1 MKNIRKILIL
11 VIMVMATALSFTACG
26 DPYKNLKL
34 VLDDGGFES
43 AFERS
48 YEYKGEGADNTFSIE
63 AMITGAGEKVS
74 TDVVFTIQD
83 KSLIEMGETTISGN
97 ITKQEFVLK
106 STGQTYIT
114 VSSKE
119 GNLSENIA
127 IESYANPT
135 GIKFNN
141 LNEKGETIA
150 IPIIRG
156 QKTSLNEVMS
166 GYTAPLL
173 NFEPA
178 YATKTDVSIL
188 ASVGADMVEIDNDNN
203 TLTVTGASVTD
214 FTLTVTSKQNSS
226 LKATAT
232 VKVLDPISKDDFNLK
247 YASRYVELGGGA
259 DITYSDLEKNVE
271 SDSDYILYLADQ
283 SAGDRERDTK
293 SIYLYQ
299 DESAV
304 SATAYTFTLNETK
317 GVHTNIF
324 SNTLNKASYVI
335 SNGDEVGNSDIY
347 TFNVNYS
354 GYEKFFTGIDLKVKV
369 LISSFPSRVVVDNS
383 SSLININNT
392 EDFYVFNEYKGM
404 FGTPFCVKVCNEG
417 GVLTTQEAYVYIWD
431 TSLGQDYATTG
442 AFTIFDSAGK
452 TILPGV
458 TKVKSNQTL
467 YIRFNPNIITSSDD
481 YDGRF
486 LIYAKSAI
494 DSNISSLDETN
505 KNGKLNLVKD
515 YYLNELT
522 DLTITLGENENRVTI
537 PFKDTGIP
545 FELYSISVGDKNLV
559 KVGYGTDKS
568 GNDITYFESIENK
581 LGQTTF
587 TVVSPNGYSSSKN
600 LFVTKNLL
608 ADDVV
613 IQLRVGSQTV
623 GKGNTI
629 SITID
634 VNKSLDVVLLVD
646 GVEYTEV
653 PSGYNIAIDS
663 SSEYP
668 QCNMQGWRKIKT
680 LSSPSTKTN
689 TIVFTLSKTGESGS
703 DTKSFT
709 VNLTIVKPIKS
720 IIVSNSYVSVLTNS
734 IKDYK
739 KTEYEIAT
747 DNGQFVVKY
756 YDGSKDDYVSL
767 TNLLGTE
774 IKESIFTRDGKK
786 NIVGITIADEYYTVS
801 GNKFEIYTNNSKGY
815 LQLDNDITLT
825 YSLNPSN
832 ASIATIEVKEE
843 NEKKKKLDLDTAVFT
858 TIVNGVEYKLNEN
871 STIVDK
877 TYVFSAGTSDTGSSS
892 DLSFKWVASIDETS
906 NKIVLKISGITNST
920 NNTTNSTNDIVS
932 FDIRLDYIQKYTV
945 SEQKTYN
952 IAKDD
957 NGYYIKESAETD
969 AKKVYSIGGYV
980 IDQNCF
986 IEGAGVFYVK
996 IGAIKYEVTDI
1007 EYDENNLITGGEF
1020 TYNQYAN
1027 ILSAVTSIKLEKCT
1041 TTTDLILSGINKEG
1055 DEYQISLNKNQ
1066 IKVGDSF
1073 GFSYIVTPKSDLTRP
1088 GVTIAS
1094 SASSGYTDIES
1105 ISKQGSSGDS
1115 QDSSS
1120 NYQISA
1126 FNWKNS
1132 TLLGV
1137 KSSSSWE
1144 DVTGLSFTIDYS
1156 TNQVRFTILNM
1167 NKFVNYLGSDNVN
1180 TLTLV
1185 AVDSLNDDNTTY
1197 KTGIQFIIKL
1207 NTGTEGNPYLIYDAQ
1222 SLQDINLDLNA
1233 YYKVTNDISLS
1244 GVKTWTPIGINSATS
1259 TCSPKISTADNKEFT
1274 ISGFN
1279 GQITLTEATKTMY
1292 LGLFSILG
1300 SEAEIENIVFKNI
1313 NFQVNLNNAYNQ
1325 TQLYV
1330 GVIAGKIDGAKF
1342 TNVSFVD
1349 SDNVNYENY
1358 TNLNNISAGNFKC
1371 GVRINN
1377 IENAHTT
1384 GLTVYVGGFAGVVT
1398 QASNGKLGITSVSVS
1413 LDINDNVPEHAYY
1426 VGGFAGA
1433 LLTGSVTTT
1442 NATLKGIS
1450 VSSIIVSKNTNSKT
1464 ESTSYIGGVVGDTC
1478 WNLSD
1483 LTVVTYIYTLGGNA
1497 GGVVGR
1503 YSALKTTQNG
1513 TTSEI
1518 NNVSVTP
1525 WIYGASNSENIGGV
1539 VGHLNS
1545 NNTSYVQYVELKN
1558 IKVKL
1563 VERSCSNVNYNSNL
1577 TGANYV
1583 GGVVGYAEGYSIIDY
1598 ASVFSYNNNDYGNNF
1613 YGDIVL
1619 TDYKEKQ
1626 SITNA
1631 VELYAGGFVGYA
1643 ENTRQ
1648 VIEYAYFYGTLM
1660 SQDGA
1665 SIGGAFG
1672 GLKTTINN
1680 DNTIAFYDIKDVT
1693 LSGYVYYHG
1702 NYSIED
1708 KDTGKAS
1715 TSAIG
1720 NFVGRIDNSI
1730 NTSVSVTKPVDI
1742 SNYSIIDSYSVIK
1755 AKDLDRTEELSYI
1768 NNFVG
1773 DGGAYIKTIADGSNK
1788 VTNQYSYSEFI
1799 TFTFKRNGNDLI
1811 VSYTISDE
1819 ATKYFGISTDK
1830 KTGTKTETNW
1840 FADAYNESSGKIYDT
1855 GFGSQSD
1862 LQFGENGVA
1871 KSSNVTIIL
1880 SDDTDDESELTAT
1893 YYLRH
1898 YKYESMVFAIN
1909 SFYMG
1914 FTTDVYKGKDSK
1926 IDNYTFN
1933 ESDFKKCVG
1942 LDGDSY
1948 QTEGGFNYFD
1958 CWGYGY
1964 CPDDIEVI
1972 NTLDLS
1978 LLGNVIK
1985 IDKAKYN
1992 TLSVI
1997 SYASSYSGYKTT
2009 YIYKG
2014 EENAVFNDA
2023 EETLENY
2030 TKYQNRYL
2038 LDGNVVPVKSK
2049 LDKTKNPDLIV
2060 DVAPESL
2067 TITLNDYYK
2076 KTESFALI
2084 GGKIND
2090 VFDINKQGG
2099 LIEKIVAVPS
2109 VASTDVVFESSDS
2122 SIFTVSNNKLTIRG
2136 YGMATLRVYSSLN
2149 KACYSDI
2156 TILTIDFVVGDLNW
2170 KLLDGNSETNEEYNL
2185 KDNNGNYIVECVAKY
2200 GLTLTSLLSGTTD
2213 ASLNFKTEYVVD
2225 LSSVSIDTA
2234 SSGTDKLKLLQG
2246 LTIGGQ
2252 KLDVTDSTSLSGTKT
2267 IVCDGLQHSIFGSV
2281 LGSVIINQKIYFEVT
2296 VNGETIKCYIGSS
2309 SDGKPLKFVFS
2320 EGVFDITGSDEFSFL
2335 VVDRENFIIA
2345 LDCDSNKFDLSL
2357 NVKFGGDEITIGNI
2371 EEGVAIDFEEYGFG
2385 HLIIR
2390 LDSAEFNKASNLK
2403 TFRFTAYVDSVGQQL
2418 VNVDENYT
2426 LEFVPRLGSVASED
2440 LSHSVMVTLVQ
2451 QQVETIN
2458 IIHYTNMLYQNN
2470 DVPVNS
2476 DSYKYPSD
2484 IIIPGFTS
2492 LLQIDFYP
2500 SFGFYDY
2507 IEIISSSDLI
2517 TMGQVVEVVNGGKN
2531 EAFSWYEQYEDKVVQ
2546 LSNGIRISNRYS
2558 TRDLL
2563 KTPSAQYEYNGT
2575 MYIALSADAK
2585 LSAGTVG
2592 ISIIG
2597 YESGVATPLFSQVAT
2612 LSVEAWPGISV
2623 SASANEI
2630 TFGGKVSLDISLQNA
2645 NDGFSVSL
2653 RSRSSDAELIGSL
2666 GNVTFDQMI
2675 KSYVLTIYDNK
2686 YVYTNYTD
2694 LMYQDLVLTFS
2705 VSKTINGYLA
2715 VQDKE
2720 IDIRLVPYII
2730 DGIHIELNGASADG
2744 TNYIVSYYQTY
2755 DIAVKLDCSYSQ
2767 GYYDYLLL
2775 NNPSNSILS
2784 QINEFESYIAQNTA
2798 QYNIFSQGVQDS
2810 RNTIL
2815 TSYRHIYTGEF
2826 VMEFDSVNSST
2837 TIRFTGYSVSNFIWA
2852 EIGIEYTERG
2862 IGLVLASYLPKILL
2876 NCSVSFTIDFSSEDD
2891 NPEPITSVQGLMNM
2905 GEGSYILLK
2914 DLYLVNWSP
2923 IDVNFKSFDG
2933 NGYVITILS
2942 FASFESDGDS
2952 TNIGLFKSI
2961 PENTVVKNV
2970 TIELLPYAGGKN
2982 FTDES
2987 YADGTYATNLSQE
3000 LFDKLKS
3007 AGAAALF
3014 DKNNIDID
3022 IKTLS
3027 NVNFGVLAGENN
3039 GMITNVEIVNDASQL
3054 RSKREGI
3061 LSGKTD
3067 SNKIDITYGDSFEG
3081 VISEISNKYKATNNP
3096 VPNRTVKVT
3105 TIEGAETTV
3114 KGDNIGLLVGSNN
3127 GYITNCSASGI
3138 NLESQEYTGGLVGY
3152 NSVAGKISS
3161 SFFKGGNIIHTGN
3174 VQANT
3179 GVGGLVARNAG
3190 SVAYS
3195 YVQASGSGEN
3205 KEDYP
3210 SSGIMMQSN
3219 FIQTFSFA
3227 GGFVYENT
3235 GTISNCYS
3243 NIRMVGVS
3251 GGFAYLNEEST
3262 SVIEYCY
3269 SLSAIKLQDDNYYP
3283 FAKKSK
3289 NGLETFTD
3297 CFYLYNSGFANMDK
3311 DGGESLQSNNF
3322 SQYSS
3327 FVGYA
3332 FNADYN
3338 KNEQV
3343 ENAVWFIPT
3352 GNTQDIFK
3360 TGTDMSLNVPQLVS
3374 ANLSTLSIRYMV
3386 QNRNSS
3392 EAYTYNYA
3400 TSKGSSSDPILI
3412 DSAETFNK
3420 SIVDGNET
3428 RNYRFISDITFTRG
3442 DEVSTTAG
3450 TNFKGKIDGNNMTI
3464 KSLRLTADSIS
3475 TTDGVTKLGLFSSI
3489 QGRIVDNKMD
3499 YAVVKNLNIEIA
3511 QIDGMNVNLVGVL
3524 AGEISNATI
3533 SNISVSGEGITV
3545 QGQNAVGGVAGL
3557 VYGDT
3562 DLVNITSTVS
3572 VTANYY
3578 SQINPFDYTVAY
3590 TLQKENDFDSFVKKA
3605 QLYNPTTLPTST
3617 FGSYGE
3623 DVVDNVKSVS
3633 YAGGIAG
3640 ICIINKQN
3648 TDSTELDAETINLYN
3663 NLYRA
3668 RRLYIKGTPVIS
3680 GEVAGGIF
3688 GYLSANSNLSDCDI
3702 TVEEGMQIKASRL
3715 AGGLVGHSMGE
3726 IKRCTIENS
3735 DQETIDSAINKNPD
3749 NYDNVKVDK
3758 YTGSNTL
3765 FGDKSTEFKAMF
3777 LGGLVGFMGAGSVKK
3792 SYNRVNVVS
3801 YNSLYAG
3808 GVVGL
3813 SLGGTTFEEVY
3824 TTASVQS
3831 YYAYGGFIGYL
3842 TDSVGGDKFF
3852 VDNVANANQITLN
3865 GVVLSNIWQYSH
3877 LDTTRKSTL
3886 SPNASPAKLGSI
3898 VGFAGGGLTDTSKLA
3913 TMLAGSN
3920 AHNIAMRAEDRLY
3933 YKQTYTFKSITTSAS
3948 TLDLVND
3955 IGNILNKDIKVFED
3969 SDNNIYSLDELY
3981 PNYSDYVKIQDES
3994 GNEIKPYI
4002 YSNGFMSALYSEN
4015 YQNISTETKD
4025 TTYKNIILLSRLGN
4039 FGSARSLKEFVNR
4052 KSDDAIAKN
4061 FYAINNVA
4069 IDESKLKGYVTDKLW
4084 YNEDAS
4090 GKGSYVTLT
4099 SANLTN
4105 PNIYSSGIWDEKSWS
4120 GTQVNETTGALVD
4133 PECVFPKLKN
4143 SVDTWSEVFVY
4154 TENDLKELNT
4164 RTTATFILM
4173 NDIYLSEDTG
4183 GFCTTR
4189 PFRGTIR
4196 SAKVGDVDGTNTVNH
4211 NYVFTIFNLNCTP
4224 KVSSSDSDN
4233 AVGGLISTA
4242 LGATFEN
4249 FNLHVNK
4256 LTVNDSAATGGKV
4269 SSLGILVGRA
4279 TSEITIANVQ
4289 ILGSENE
4296 IDPIVTSKDKWKN
4309 TNLIIGANSKY
4320 ALSAREYK
4328 KDGSSIFEGKA
4339 TVIGQNIEFMGGYV
4353 GIGKDAQYSTSEGN
4367 IITQNGN
4374 VILCDYLND
4383 RTHTNDYKIG
4393 FIVGFDSGDN
4403 KIMTTYTDGKMVST
4417 NEFIGKT
4424 QVKNIKFV
4432 NNYVGTKTSA
4442 TESVGVES
4450 YMGAYFGIATLN
4462 SASSELVS
4470 MNVSGCEFEYNLVLN
4485 DKLNNENID
4494 KFDFDNTFI
4503 ESGVFVGAVAGKLCS
4518 LGDVVVNS
4526 VSAVDN
4532 KITLSLEQDKNYAKD
4547 TIFAGV
4553 NAGAFGAL
4561 DSVNVGESTA
4571 QSAFVV
4577 DKMTITYKKPTNA
4590 IDGNNITSSNGNP
4603 DNIGG
4608 AVGYLSASQ
4617 IASSD
4622 IKDVTLTVEGERIN
4636 TYQNLNIGG
4645 FVGYSTSDVKSVD
4658 MSNINIKID
4667 AKRKQSNVGGL
4678 IGYLN
4683 GNASD
4688 IEISGL
4694 SIEITKNAGNTMY
4707 VGGVAGE
4714 VKGNISNTYVN
4725 GEIVTVKTN
4734 SKIGGVAGVLDGE
4747 ITSTYANTN
4756 IKVTISCN
4764 DLLSSTPLY
4773 IGGVVGQ
4780 MTTSTSKLSAT
4791 TAYGDIKLYLSNTTA
4806 TTFSVGNLVVGGL
4819 VGVGERNCTIS
4830 GIFSGSIQ
4838 AIGAEATDKSNIYT
4852 AMQSNASYTYSTAKA
4867 LYVGGIIGGCQSGS
4881 SWSSIKTN
4889 IFPDAYYN
4897 SDTVML
4903 FNKLGTP
4910 VTTSELLSD
4919 DFATKLSGYN
4929 HAGLYVP
4936 TEMKSHTVAEGEK
4949 GNPKDASKTIT
4960 SADESILYSGS
4971 GSISPYLSN
4980 VTIISTSSNAIGI
4993 QSFTNCVIINVK
5005 LYITSGS
5012 ALSNSFLSNS
5022 DYIFSASIDKDSIVL
5037 GAQFAGG
5044 NSITNNGLIAYS
5056 NMFGVNN
5063 SGLIAESGV
5072 GVGSSFSAEPTGT
5085 GTLRNVRT
5093 KGKLYDSTG
5102 TGTSYSNI
5110 STLSTISNIDM
5121 DNVFTFIDGNINLKA
5136 LLKDNWQDAKV
5147 SGDYSWN
5154 EYVRDASEYKPA
5166 YDKDSNTYTV
5176 TTREQLAYM
5185 SNLVNASSSG
5195 NFKIVFES
5203 ETEFDMSGKIFDG
5216 FKSFSG
5222 IFDGG
5227 GVVIKGLNISANG
5240 DVGFFSGV
5248 TSGSTIKRV
5257 YLKNATI
5264 FGSINGIEDQSTYTG
5279 GLIGYVMNAG
5289 ETTTIS
5295 KVALENMTIFNNSGK
5310 DDLGA
5315 LVGGFNSTEYIIS
5328 NAYVT
5333 AYQRQRTES
5342 DMMSFVG
5349 EHYSKS
5355 NVSYAYMVLLDSNG
5369 AISTASSYSDGFGIS
5384 STGTKFALNSVTY
5397 TNYQGASAKTNM
5409 PLFLFGVD
5417 WLINTDG
5424 TNLANNFG
5432 LPKICFETQ
5441 YWIDFAAEPTISGKT
5456 ITVSTAEQL
5465 AWIALKCGSYSGFSG
5480 YTINLANDI
5489 DLEGK
5494 VWSSIGATNTF
5505 KGTFNGNGKT
5515 ISNMLTNEGYYAQN
5529 AKGAVSDYRYAGLF
5543 GQTSGATI
5551 KDFTLKDATIKI
5563 TNAIYSLGAVVCNAT
5578 TSTISGITVTGATI
5592 DAQVPYVG
5600 GIVGKAI
5607 ADASRDSETVILG
5620 CEVDS
5625 TSKLKTT
5632 STDVGGIVGLA
5643 DMALIAE
5650 KEMMAVSGCSIKV
5663 MGCKFSGTIIS
5674 NNDSEKYIGGIIGRN
5689 KNYSTIAQYSRVLVQ
5704 DCQFDGVFENCNTSS
5719 TGLVCGNTGKLTMYV
5734 FETVLTLQDSTIDSS
5749 YDVPKYNIV
5758 AENNSNTTVENVF
5771 ATYSSE
5777 KKVDGG
5783 ALSTYVMKYNNI
5795 IGYYWNCTMTSKN
5808 YDTSASY
5815 STAFLDFYFK
5825 SGASYVASNSLCTSS
5840 STFNSALA
5848 IQKHGATIYDAV
5860 NGKSYTASKD
5870 LPVGWICMSVE
5881 ESPYEVGIK
5890 TTSVTIDSVTKQNQ
5904 VASYVAFRYS
5914 SNRRFNITYTDV
5926 TFDYVTYG
5934 TTRYAI
5940 GNYCFEYGGG
5950 KVTSASKDKPV
5961 NIEAWGLFVG
5971 GSNSDILMRG
5981 GLFGCVNNVEFTDLY
5996 VNIKYGHDLGTYSGG
6011 YYSGVIANYA
6021 SFSTFNNCHVVGTAS
6036 STYQCTNG
6044 MTDVA
6049 ISSRYFGGIVGYT
6062 YNCAIKNNSVKNL
6075 YILTYTET
6083 EYLGGIVGYF
6093 YTRDT
6098 TNNYIEK
6105 CTVDDV
6111 SISYCPRVAPTT
6123 AYMGGIVGNFVSDLE
6138 VSSYS
6143 LDSKTDTSAGAF
6155 GAYIASCSVNAGKTD
6170 KTFEI
6175 PKGISTKVYV
6185 GGIVGFAKDKDTSIS
6200 YVDNA
6205 VSSHLVYMPVMIV
6218 GNENGTTIKNY
6229 ISEGATGG
6237 IVGGAVGVRLGIS
6250 GDFAYAT
6257 SKTTET
6263 VEGSTLT
6270 IYRYPTRYT
6279 GSMLTLS
6286 DGKTKLQGDGTSETL
6301 SVGNENAGDVYGLNC
6316 VGGIIGH
6323 GSHIYQLVYNTV
6335 TSGNIVGQT
6344 YVGGIAGKIRQAD
6357 RVVHTN
6363 TSYLSEMPNYVDTLG
6378 AEGKDSAYLN
6388 SLYTVTIQ
6396 YNSVGNSKTY
6406 SKINNY
6412 EDENVLA
6419 FIAPASKNKTTTT
6432 NLAVANLLQMQYV
6445 GGLIGSYDNGY
6456 TNKIVSSTSSG
6467 SGSSRPSTGH
6477 SSGFTFDK
6485 IFSPKPNDVSAL
6497 NAKYTNALRAAVDV
6511 TGLTYSKS
6519 TVDSNSVY
6527 VNVNGYNQVGGLF
6540 GRVEGNSTS
6549 FSSNEING
6557 TVSGYDYVGGYIGY
6571 DNMEW
6576 SYDADSNSYAAG
6588 KSCNIFVYGHNAY
6601 GFAYSS
6607 STSKAKTY
6615 YSTCAT
6621 TNYAVNVH
6629 ITGSQA
6635 TVATVGNLYPGD
6647 GSYASNIN
6655 GYYENSTGY
6664 GIGLNGDRSYYQYPA
6679 GDQRVAKVIMFT
6691 SDQIGNY
6698 SKAYFIVYKESNCA
6712 TISAYYLIDFEWQT
6726 IQDNHAVSATNC
6738 DTGTTDTY
6746 KYNSSVSVVTE
6757 RYSLSPGY
6765 YCKQYSSTKTI
6776 VTTPDGY
6783 SYVYIYG
6790 FINIVNNTVNKYTML
6805 RFVKVKWTGLSN
6817 GVYSTDL
6824 NFYSKSDSGNY
6835 WGFKVYFDSADSKLY
6850 YDIYLSMEL
6859 QKEKA
6864 ESYKIG
6870 AALNTIDYS
6879 STDRNLYGDSTNY
6892 IKDGFSSFN
6901 TSGYTISSGSF
6912 GKKFSCAVSDGTSK
6926 MYTFTFA
6933 FAIGEDR
6940 YYIADSTLNAGTVLP
6955 RQQNMIRMYGSNL
6968 QITYYKSSAVGS
6980 DTKKNTY
6987 PKK

>member
-127 IESYANPT
+127 IESFANPT

-156 QKTSLNEVMS
+156 QKTSLNQVMS

-178 YATKTDVSIL
+178 YATKTDVSIS
-188 ASVGADMVEIDNDNN
+188 ASGTGVGSDTVVIDNDNN
-203 TLTVTGASVTD
+203 TLTVTGASVSE

-247 YASRYVELGGGA
+247 YASRYEELGGGL
-259 DITYSDLEKNVE
+259 DIKYSDLEKNVE

-283 SAGDRERDTK
+283 SAGDNKRDAK

-299 DESAV
+299 SGSAV
-304 SATAYTFTLNETK
+304 SATAYTFTLNATK

-324 SNTLNKASYVI
+324 SYSLNSKAGYVI
-335 SNGDEVGNSDIY
+335 TNGDEVGNSDIY

-383 SSLININNT
+383 SSLININNI

-431 TSLGQDYATTG
+431 ASLEQDYATTG

-452 TILPGV
+452 TVLPGV

-559 KVGYGTDKS
+559 EVGYGTDKN

-587 TVVSPNGYSSSKN
+587 TVVSPNGYSSSNN

-653 PSGYNIAIDS
+653 PSGYNIGIGS
-663 SSEYP
+663 GSEYP

-689 TIVFTLSKTGESGS
+689 KIVFTLSKTGESGS

-720 IIVSNSYVSVLTNS
+720 IIVSNSYLSVLANS
-734 IKDYK
+734 INDYK
-739 KTEYEIAT
+739 KTEYQIAR
-747 DNGQFVVKY
+747 DNGQYVIKY
-756 YDGSKDDYVSL
+756 NDGSKDVSL

-774 IKESIFTRDGKK
+774 INESIFTRDGDD

-801 GNKFEIYTNNSKGY
+801 GGKFQIYTNNSKGY

-832 ASIATIEVKEE
+832 ASIATIEDADT
-843 NEKKKKLDLDTAVFT
+843 KKKKLDLDTAVFT
-858 TIVNGVEYKLNEN
+858 AVVNGIEYKLNEN
-871 STIVDK
+871 SIIVNE
-877 TYVFSAGTSDTGSSS
+877 TYVFSAGTSSTGTSS

-920 NNTTNSTNDIVS
+920 NDTTNSTKDIVS

-945 SEQKTYN
+945 SEQKTYY

-957 NGYYIKESAETD
+957 NGYYIKEGTDTD

-986 IEGAGVFYVK
+986 IEEPGGFYVK
-996 IGAIKYEVTDI
+996 IGAIKYEVTGRT
-1007 EYDENNLITGGEF
+1007 YDDKNKLISGQF

-1041 TTTDLILSGINKEG
+1041 KTTGLILSGINKEG

-1066 IKVGDSF
+1066 IKNGDSF
-1073 GFSYIVTPKSDLTRP
+1073 GFSYIVTSEGDLTRP

-1094 SASSGYTDIES
+1094 SSYTEIES
-1105 ISKQGSSGDS
+1105 ISKKGSSGES

-1126 FNWKNS
+1126 FYWKNS

-1144 DVTGLSFTIDYS
+1144 DVTGLSFTVDYS
-1156 TNQVRFTILNM
+1156 TNQVIFTILDM
-1167 NKFVNYLGSDNVN
+1167 GKFGNYLGSDNVN

-1185 AVDSLNDDNTTY
+1185 AVDSLVDDNTTY
-1197 KTGIQFIIKL
+1197 EKGIKFIIKL
-1207 NTGTEGNPYLIYDAQ
+1207 NTGTKDNPYLIYDAQ
-1222 SLQDINLDLNA
+1222 SLQDINLDLDA
-1233 YYKVTNDISLS
+1233 FYKVTNDISLS
-1244 GVKTWTPIGINSATS
+1244 GMKSWTPIGINSATS
-1259 TCSPKISTADNKEFT
+1259 TCSPKIKTEKDEQFT

-1279 GQITLTEATKTMY
+1279 GQITLTEVTKTMY

-1300 SEAEIENIVFKNI
+1300 SDAEIENIVFKNI

-1398 QASNGKLGITSVSVS
+1398 QVSSGKLDITSVSVS

-1433 LLTGSVTTT
+1433 LLTGNGVTT

-1518 NNVSVTP
+1518 NNVSVSP

-1545 NNTSYVQYVELKN
+1545 NNSSYVQYVELKN

-1626 SITNA
+1626 STTNA

-1648 VIEYAYFYGTLM
+1648 EIEYAYFYGTLM

-1680 DNTIAFYDIKDVT
+1680 DNTIAFYKIKDVT

-1708 KDTGKAS
+1708 KDTGKVS
-1715 TSAIG
+1715 SSAIG

-1742 SNYSIIDSYSVIK
+1742 SSYSIIDSYSVIK

-1773 DGGAYIKTIADGSNK
+1773 DGGAYIKTIEDSYNN

-1799 TFTFKRNGNDLI
+1799 TFTFKRSGDDLS

-1840 FADAYNESSGKIYDT
+1840 FADAYNEISGKIYDT

-1871 KSSNVTIIL
+1871 KSSNVTIVL
-1880 SDDTDDESELTAT
+1880 SDGGEEKAT

-1898 YKYESMVFAIN
+1898 YKYESMVFAVN

-1926 IDNYTFN
+1926 IDNYTFK

-1964 CPDDIEVI
+1964 CPDNIEVI

-1978 LLGNVIK
+1978 LLGNAIK

-2014 EENAVFNDA
+2014 EENAVFNNA

-2067 TITLNDYYK
+2067 TITLNNSYK

-2185 KDNNGNYIVECVAKY
+2185 KDNNGNYIIECVAKY

-2225 LSSVSIDTA
+2225 LSSVSIDSD

-2252 KLDVTDSTSLSGTKT
+2252 KLDITGSTALSGTKT

-2426 LEFVPRLGSVASED
+2426 LEFVPRLGDVASED

-2546 LSNGIRISNRYS
+2546 LNNGIRISNRYS

-2666 GNVTFDQMI
+2666 GNVTYDQMI

-2826 VMEFDSVNSST
+2826 VMEFDDVKSST

-2914 DLYLVNWSP
+2914 DLYLTNWSP

-2961 PENTVVKNV
+2961 PEDTVVKNV

-3007 AGAAALF
+3007 ASAADIF

-3039 GMITNVEIVNDASQL
+3039 GMITNVEIVNDASKL

-3067 SNKIDITYGDSFEG
+3067 SNKIDITYGDSFES
-3081 VISEISNKYKATNNP
+3081 VISEILNKYDGKT

-3105 TIEGAETTV
+3105 TEGSETTA

-3152 NSVAGKISS
+3152 NSISGKISS

-3195 YVQASGSGEN
+3195 YVQASGSGDN
-3205 KEDYP
+3205 IDDYP
-3210 SSGIMMQSN
+3210 SSGIMMRGN
-3219 FIQTFSFA
+3219 HIQTFSFA

-3311 DGGESLQSNNF
+3311 DGGESLQDKDF
-3322 SQYSS
+3322 SKYSS

-3332 FNADYN
+3332 FNTDYN

-3352 GNTQDIFK
+3352 GDTQDIFK

-3590 TLQKENDFDSFVKKA
+3590 TLQQENDFDSFVKKA

-3648 TDSTELDAETINLYN
+3648 TDSQELDAETINLYN

-3777 LGGLVGFMGAGSVKK
+3777 LGGLVGFMEAGSVKK

-3824 TTASVQS
+3824 TTASIQS

-3852 VDNVANANQITLN
+3852 VDNVANGNQITLN

-3920 AHNIAMRAEDRLY
+3920 AHNIAMRVEDRLY

-3955 IGNILNKDIKVFED
+3955 IGNILNGDIKVFEV
-3969 SDNNIYSLDELY
+3969 SENNIYSLDELY
-3981 PNYSDYVKIQDES
+3981 PNYSEFVKIQDES

-4002 YSNGFMSALYSEN
+4002 YSNGFMSALYRES
-4015 YQNISTETKD
+4015 YDATEV
-4025 TTYKNIILLSRLGN
+4025 YILSRLNN
-4039 FGSARSLKEFVNR
+4039 FGSARSLKEFINR
-4052 KSDDAIAKN
+4052 KSDDTIAKN
-4061 FYAINNVA
+4061 FYAINNVK
-4069 IDESKLKGYVTDKLW
+4069 IDESKLKGYVTDKW

-4090 GKGSYVTLT
+4090 GNGSYVTLT

-4196 SAKVGDVDGTNTVNH
+4196 SAKVGDTDGTNTVNH

-4309 TNLIIGANSKY
+4309 TNLINGVNSEY

-4328 KDGSSIFEGKA
+4328 EDGKSIFEGKA

-4367 IITQNGN
+4367 TITQNGN

-4383 RTHTNDYKIG
+4383 NTHVNDYGNG
-4393 FIVGFDSGDN
+4393 FIVGFDGSGN
-4403 KIMTTYTDGKMVST
+4403 KIMMTYSDGKMVST
-4417 NEFIGKT
+4417 NEYIGKT

-4432 NNYVGTKTSA
+4432 NNYVGTKTKDA
-4442 TESVGVES
+4442 TQVGVES

-4494 KFDFDNTFI
+4494 KFDFDNPFI

-4526 VSAVDN
+4526 VSAKDN
-4532 KITLSLEQDKNYAKD
+4532 TITLSLGQDKNYANG

-4553 NAGAFGAL
+4553 NAGVFGAL
-4561 DSVNVGESTA
+4561 DSINVGESTA

-4577 DKMTITYKKPTNA
+4577 DKMTITYKKPKNA
-4590 IDGNNITSSNGNP
+4590 INGNNITSSNGNP

-4622 IKDVTLTVEGERIN
+4622 ISDVTLTVEGDRIN

-4645 FVGYSTSDVKSVD
+4645 FVGYSTVNVESVD
-4658 MSNINIKID
+4658 MSNVNIKID
-4667 AKRKQSNVGGL
+4667 AKRGQSNVGGL

-4688 IEISGL
+4688 IEITKFA
-4694 SIEITKNAGNTMY
+4694 IEITESASNTMY

-4747 ITSTYANTN
+4747 ITSTYANTD
-4756 IKVTISCN
+4756 IKATISCD

-4791 TAYGDIKLYLSNTTA
+4791 TAYGDIKLHLSNITD
-4806 TTFSVGNLVVGGL
+4806 TTFSDGNLVVGGL
-4819 VGVGERNCTIS
+4819 AGVGERNCAIS

-4838 AIGAEATDKSNIYT
+4838 AIGATATDKSNIYT
-4852 AMQSNASYTYSTAKA
+4852 AMQSNASYTYSTAKD

-4881 SWSSIKTN
+4881 FWSSIKTN

-4910 VTTSELLSD
+4910 VTASELLSN

-4936 TEMKSHTVAEGEK
+4936 TQMKSHTVAEGEK
-4949 GNPKDASKTIT
+4949 GNPKDASETIT
-4960 SADESILYSGS
+4960 STDESILYSGS

-5005 LYITSGS
+5005 LNNSSGS

-5022 DYIFSASIDKDSIVL
+5022 DSAQIASIDKDSIVL
-5037 GAQFAGG
+5037 GVTCSV
-5044 NSITNNGLIAYS
+5044 SITNNGLIAYS
-5056 NMFGVNN
+5056 NMFGVDN

-5072 GVGSSFSAEPTGT
+5072 GAGTSSSTEPT

-5093 KGKLYDSTG
+5093 KGNLYDSAGKG
-5102 TGTSYSNI
+5102 TEYSNI

-5154 EYVRDASEYKPA
+5154 EYVRDTSEKLA
-5166 YDKDSNTYTV
+5166 YDEDSKTYTV
-5176 TTREQLAYM
+5176 KTREQLAYM

-5195 NFKIVFES
+5195 NFKILLES
-5203 ETEFDMSGKIFDG
+5203 ETDFDMSGKIFDG

-5222 IFDGG
+5222 TFDGG

-5240 DVGFFSGV
+5240 NVGFFGSV

-5257 YLKNATI
+5257 YLKDATI
-5264 FGSINGIEDQSTYTG
+5264 FGSTNGIEDQSTYTG
-5279 GLIGYVMNAG
+5279 GLIGYIRSAG

-5295 KVALENMTIFNNSGK
+5295 KVALENMTIFNNSS
-5310 DDLGA
+5310 DTYFPEDLGA
-5315 LVGGFNSTEYIIS
+5315 LVGGSNSTEYTIS

-5333 AYQRQRTES
+5333 AYQRTKS
-5342 DMMSFVG
+5342 NKMSFVG
-5349 EHYSKS
+5349 EHYSSSK
-5355 NVSYAYMVLLDSNG
+5355 VSYAYMVLLDSEG
-5369 AISTASSYSDGFGIS
+5369 TISTATSYSVDFGIS
-5384 STGTKFALNSVTY
+5384 SIGTKFSIGESTY
-5397 TNYQGASAKTNM
+5397 TNYQGTNAKTNM

-5417 WLINTDG
+5417 WLVNTNG
-5424 TNLANNFG
+5424 TYLADNFG

-5441 YWIDFAAEPTISGKT
+5441 YWIDFAVEPTISGKT

-5465 AWIALKCGSYSGFSG
+5465 AWLALKCSSYSGFSG
-5480 YTINLANDI
+5480 YTITLANDI

-5494 VWSSIGATNTF
+5494 VWSSIGATSAF

-5515 ISNMLTNEGYYAQN
+5515 ISNMLTNEGYYAQG
-5529 AKGAVSDYRYAGLF
+5529 AKGEVSKYGYAGLF
-5543 GQTSGATI
+5543 GQTSSATI
-5551 KDFTLKDATIKI
+5551 KYFTLKDATIKI
-5563 TNAIYSLGAVVCNAT
+5563 TNASYSLGAVVCNAT
-5578 TSTISGITVTGATI
+5578 NSTISGITVTDATI

-5607 ADASRDSETVILG
+5607 AGTTEGDETVILG

-5643 DMALIAE
+5643 DTSNNNGNNNRYVKI
-5650 KEMMAVSGCSIKV
+5650 

-5674 NNDSEKYIGGIIGRN
+5674 NNVSKCIGGIIGRN
-5689 KNYSTIAQYSRVLVQ
+5689 RGQNANTTNFIVLVQ
-5704 DCQFDGVFENCNTSS
+5704 DCQFDGVFENCKTA
-5719 TGLVCGNTGKLTMYV
+5719 GLVCGESGYINMYV
-5734 FETVLTLQDSTIDSS
+5734 LETVLTLQDSTINSNN
-5749 YDVPKYNIV
+5749 VPKYDIV
-5758 AENNSNTTVENVF
+5758 ANGKVSATVENVF
-5771 ATYSSE
+5771 ATYSSAKTVKE
-5777 KKVDGG
+5777 G
-5783 ALSTYVMKYNNI
+5783 LSTYVTNNKI
-5795 IGYYWNCTMTSKN
+5795 SGYYWNCTMTTQN
-5808 YDTSASY
+5808 YDTYASF
-5815 STAFLDFYFK
+5815 STAFLDYYFK
-5825 SGASYVASNSLCTSS
+5825 SEASYVAANSLRTTTSS
-5840 STFNSALA
+5840 STFNSELA

-5860 NGKSYTASKD
+5860 NGKSYTASKE

-5881 ESPYEVGIK
+5881 KSPYEVGIK
-5890 TTSVTIDSVTKQNQ
+5890 TTSVTIDSATKQNQ
-5904 VASYVAFRYS
+5904 VASYVAFRNS
-5914 SNRRFNITYTDV
+5914 SNRKFNITYTDV
-5926 TFDYVTYG
+5926 TFDYG

-5940 GNYCFEYGGG
+5940 GNSTFKYEGDT
-5950 KVTSASKDKPV
+5950 VTSASKDKPV
-5961 NIEAWGLFVG
+5961 NIEAWGFLLG
-5971 GSNSDILMRG
+5971 GSQSDILMRG
-5981 GLFGCVNNVEFTDLY
+5981 GLFGCVNNVKFTNLY
-5996 VNIKYGHDLGTYSGG
+5996 VNIKYGYDSGTHAGS

-6021 SFSTFNNCHVVGTAS
+6021 EKSTFNNCNVTGTAS
-6036 STYQCTNG
+6036 STAQCTNG
-6044 MTDVA
+6044 MTKVG

-6062 YNCAIKNNSVKNL
+6062 YNCVIKNNSVKNL
-6075 YILTYTET
+6075 YISTITET
-6083 EYLGGIVGYF
+6083 EYLGGIVGNF

-6111 SISYCPRVAPTT
+6111 SIRYCPRVAPTT
-6123 AYMGGIVGNFVSDLE
+6123 AYIGGIVGNFASDLE

-6143 LDSKTDTSAGAF
+6143 LDSKTDTSVGAF
-6155 GAYIASCSVNAGKTD
+6155 GAYIASCSVNAGEID

-6185 GGIVGFAKDKDTSIS
+6185 GGIVGFAKDRDTSIS
-6200 YVDNA
+6200 DVGNA
-6205 VSSHLVYMPVMIV
+6205 ASSHLVYMPVMIV
-6218 GNENGTTIKNY
+6218 GNKNGTTIKNY

-6257 SKTTET
+6257 SKEEEP
-6263 VEGSTLT
+6263 VEGSTLIAT
-6270 IYRYPTRYT
+6270 KYHTRYT

-6286 DGKTKLQGDGTSETL
+6286 DGTNLQGDGNSETV
-6301 SVGNENAGDVYGLNC
+6301 SVGNENAGDVYGLNY
-6316 VGGIIGH
+6316 VGGIIGY

-6357 RVVHTN
+6357 RVVYTN

-6378 AEGKDSAYLN
+6378 AEGKNSAYLN
-6388 SLYTVTIQ
+6388 SLYTVTIT
-6396 YNSVGNSKTY
+6396 YNSVGNSGAY

-6412 EDENVLA
+6412 GNTDVLKYIKETIGISGILKVEYA
-6419 FIAPASKNKTTTT
+6419 
-6432 NLAVANLLQMQYV
+6432 
-6445 GGLIGSYDNGY
+6445 GGLIGNYDNGY
-6456 TNKIVSSTSSG
+6456 TNKIVSTTSSG

-6485 IFSPKPNDVSAL
+6485 IYSPRPNDVSAL
-6497 NAKYTNALRAAVDV
+6497 NAKYTNALRVATAVI
-6511 TGLTYSKS
+6511 GLTYSKS

-6527 VNVNGYNQVGGLF
+6527 VNVNGYNYVGGLF
-6540 GRVEGNSTS
+6540 GKVEGNSTS

-6571 DNMEW
+6571 DYMEW
-6576 SYDADSNSYAAG
+6576 NYTYESNSYAAG
-6588 KSCNIFVYGHNAY
+6588 EPCNIFVCGHNAY
-6601 GFAYSS
+6601 GFAYPS
-6607 STSKAKTY
+6607 STSKAKTL
-6615 YSTCAT
+6615 YSKYDT
-6621 TNYAVNVH
+6621 TDYEVKGRK
-6629 ITGSQA
+6629 TGQQTTS
-6635 TVATVGNLYPGD
+6635 GKLYPDD
-6647 GSYASNIN
+6647 GWSIGSIN

-6679 GDQRVAKVIMFT
+6679 GDQRVAKVVMFT
-6691 SDQIGNY
+6691 SDPNGEQ
-6698 SKAYFIVYKESNCA
+6698 SWAYFIVYKESNCA
-6712 TISAYYLIDFEWQT
+6712 TISAYYLINLNWLDVSESRNF
-6726 IQDNHAVSATNC
+6726 SATNC
-6738 DTGTTDTY
+6738 STEPETTDTY
-6746 KYNSSVSVVTE
+6746 YYKSAVVDE
-6757 RYSLSPGY
+6757 RYTLSPGY
-6765 YCKQYSSTKTI
+6765 YYKRYTSTKTI

-6783 SYVYIYG
+6783 SYVYIHG
-6790 FINIVNNTVNKYTML
+6790 FINVVNNTVNKYTML
-6805 RFVKVKWTGLSN
+6805 RFVKVKWDGLSD
-6817 GVYSTDL
+6817 GVYYTLTSR
-6824 NFYSKSDSGNY
+6824 YSDSGSSWY
-6835 WGFKVYFDSADSKLY
+6835 YKLYFDSGDSKLY
-6850 YDIYLSMEL
+6850 YDIYNNYEL
-6859 QKEKA
+6859 IKEKA
-6864 ESYKIG
+6864 ESYLIG
-6870 AALNTIDYS
+6870 SALNTIDYS

-6926 MYTFTFA
+6926 KYTFTFA

-6940 YYIADSTLNAGTVLP
+6940 YYIADSTSNAGTVLP
-6955 RQQNMIRMYGSNL
+6955 GQQNMIRMYGSNL